1 VNRRQALAQA
11 CGILTYNNI
20 HDALLEGEIL
30 LRHVLGRTRAQ
41 LFSDLNGN
49 VSPSQLENMMKL
61 VARRVSGEPS
71 AYIIG
76 RREFYSLDF
85 KVDKNVL
92 IPRPET
98 ELLVE
103 KAIGLCRSYP
113 ISKVADIGTGCG
125 AIAISLSVSLPEMT
139 IYATDISS
147 AALEVAR
154 ENGRI
159 HGVTD
164 RIILLQGDMLE
175 PLPEP
180 VDMVIANLP
189 YVRKA
194 DMSAKGPLS
203 FEPEL
208 ALNGGEEGL
217 DKIKTLCGQV
227 RGKLNSKGI
236 LLLEIGQGQ
245 AEAVTAIL
253 HKIFPLA
260 LIEVERDL
268 AGIERV
274 ICLRLT

>member
-1 VNRRQALAQA
+1 MNHRQALSQA
-11 CGILTYNNI
+11 RSVLADNNI
-20 HDALLEGEIL
+20 DDASIEGEIL
-30 LRHVLGRTRAQ
+30 LRHVLGITRAQ
-41 LFSDLNGN
+41 LFSDLDGN
-49 VSPSQLENMMKL
+49 VNPSQLESVMKL

-71 AYIIG
+71 AYIVAQ
-76 RREFYSLDF
+76 REFYGLNF
-85 KVDKNVL
+85 KVNKNVL

-125 AIAISLSVSLPEMT
+125 AIAISLVVNLPEKT

-154 ENGRI
+154 ENCKR
-159 HGVTD
+159 HGVMD
-164 RIILLQGDMLE
+164 KIILLQGDMLE

-180 VDMVIANLP
+180 VDMIIANLP
-189 YVRKA
+189 YVRES
-194 DMSAKGPLS
+194 DMSVKGPLS

-217 DKIKTLCGQV
+217 DKIKTLCGQA
-227 RGKLNSKGI
+227 RGKLKSKGI

-274 ICLRLT
+274 VYLRLT